1 MDQPVVSPG
10 ALDEEVAAALQA
22 ALQAAH
28 RVHGATSPNP
38 PVGAA
43 ILDSR
48 GALVGVGGTQPVGGP
63 HAEVMAL
70 SQAGE
75 QARGGTAVVTLE
87 PCNHLGRTGPCSHAL
102 LKAGISRV
110 FYVHPDPDEQASGGA
125 RYLRDKGVA
134 VTRIDTHS
142 PDLVP
147 WLSSL
152 KLGRPHVTLKFAQ
165 TLDGFT
171 AATDG
176 SSQWITGEPARRQVH
191 EDRQHRD
198 AIIIGTGTALA
209 DNPSLTARKADGV
222 LFANQPRRVVIGARE
237 LPAEQVPNLH
247 ALGFEQYPEI
257 SGALAALWDS
267 GARDVLVEGGAALA
281 SAFVA
286 ADLVDAIQAYIAP
299 TLLGQGRGVL
309 AQAVGGTLADAA
321 RFELAEVS
329 RLGSDVLLELRRKVA

>member
-1 MDQPVVSPG
+1 MVSPE
-10 ALDEEVAAALQA
+10 ALDADVSRALQA
-22 ALQAAH
+22 ALSAAR
-28 RVHGATSPNP
+28 RVHGITSPNP

-48 GALVGVGGTQPVGGP
+48 GLLIGTGGTQQVGGP

-70 SQAGE
+70 AQAGE

-102 LKAGISRV
+102 LTAGIGRV
-110 FYVHPDPDEQASGGA
+110 FYVHPDPNEQASGGA
-125 RYLRDKGVA
+125 QYLRDNGLE
-134 VTRIDTHS
+134 VTRIDTSS
-142 PDLVP
+142 PDLLP

-176 SSQWITGEPARRQVH
+176 SSQWITGGEARRRVH

-209 DNPSLTARKADGV
+209 DNPSLTARRDDGS
-222 LFANQPRRVVIGARE
+222 LFDHQPRRVVIGSRRVT
-237 LPAEQVPNLH
+237 AEQAPKLH
-247 ALGFEQYPEI
+247 ALGYEQYPEI

-281 SAFVA
+281 SSFITEN
-286 ADLVDAIQAYIAP
+286 LVDAIQAYIAP
-299 TLLGQGRGVL
+299 TLLGQGRSVL
-309 AQAVGGTLADAA
+309 AQAVAGTLSDAA
-321 RFELAEVS
+321 RFELVEVY
-329 RLGSDVLLELRRKVA
+329 RLGSDVLLELNRKVA